1 MLKLQYFGH
10 LMRKTGSLEKILML
24 RKTEGGRRRGQDRWW
39 DGWMASLTRWTWVW
53 ASSGSW
59 WWTGKSGVL
68 QSMGLH
74 RVGQDWWP
82 NWTELKACL
91 VVTIGEAI
99 LLPSSGWRSVMLLNI
114 PQCTQHSPLQQSHPD
129 QNLNSVEFGKLSIGL
144 KGLPKCL
151 NGKESIC
158 QCRRCRFDPWVKKIP
173 WRRKWQPTPLFL
185 PGISHGQR
193 SLVSYSLWSGRDGHD
208 KQFSMDPGTY

>member
-1 MLKLQYFGH
+1 
-10 LMRKTGSLEKILML
+10 
-24 RKTEGGRRRGQDRWW
+24 
-39 DGWMASLTRWTWVW
+39 MASPTLWTCVW
-53 ASSGSW
+53 ANSRRW

-114 PQCTQHSPLQQSHPD
+114 PQCTQHSPLQQSHLD
-129 QNLNSVEFGKLSIGL
+129 QNLNSVKFGKLSIGL